1 MNPLINDL
9 VKSRHSC
16 RKTILLVF
24 FIFHPLA
31 SCADNE
37 PTVIPGTIITVS
49 YTHLDVY
56 KRQGPPP
63 LAPPATLPWSCAVS
77 CDLQSMSLQEEQ
89 ISSNDDGIVFSG
101 FSYMDDNGNIS
112 SMEISDIENLE

>member
-37 PTVIPGTIITVS
+37 PTVIPGTIIKSIAVPGGLPPTE
-49 YTHLDVY
+49 
-56 KRQGPPP
+56 PPP
-63 LAPPATLPWSCAVS
+63 TQSWL
-77 CDLQSMSLQEEQ
+77 CDAGCTPQSIMEGHEKYLNQTGQKPRPGTRS
-89 ISSNDDGIVFSG
+89 ITFTDAS
-101 FSYMDDNGNIS
+101 GNIS
-112 SMEISDIENLE
+112 SKGREDEK